1 MSRIGKLPV
10 TIPEKVTVEVAD
22 SVVRVKGPKGELEQR
37 VLPVVEVKVEG
48 GSVIVERNGETKPHR
63 AAHGLTRTLV
73 ANMVEGVSKGF
84 RKSLEIQGVGYRAAK
99 AGNNLNLTLGYSHP
113 VSYVAPDGIAFALEG
128 TTKIHVE
135 GIDKQRVGQIAA
147 EIRNLRPPEP
157 YKGKGIRYEGETIRK
172 KLGKA
177 GKAGKK

>member
-48 GSVIVERNGETKPHR
+48 GSVIVERKGETKPHR

-73 ANMVEGVSKGF
+73 ANMVEGGQTPILSGPELAELGF
-84 RKSLEIQGVGYRAAK
+84 RVVIFPGAIVRALASSLTGHSPSANPYRSRM
-99 AGNNLNLTLGYSHP
+99 YDCRWI
-113 VSYVAPDGIAFALEG
+113 DG
-128 TTKIHVE
+128 
-135 GIDKQRVGQIAA
+135 R
-147 EIRNLRPPEP
+147 
-157 YKGKGIRYEGETIRK
+157 
-172 KLGKA
+172 
-177 GKAGKK
+177 